1 MPSLLD
7 IRRTAAA
14 LVAVAMSAAL
24 IAFAFIISDSART
37 QMQTGARLSVGDA
50 SVVVQ
55 EGRRANSTE
64 GPLDDSLVKKISA
77 LDGVASVRGRHWS
90 VLVLDLPKQLRNAT
104 HIAVSA
110 QDVPTLSRFTTL
122 SSGRLPTASGEVAI
136 STMLAE
142 QQGLS
147 VGNTIRLTTNDADDN
162 ADAPHSAP
170 TVVGIVSPGPDT
182 EVEGIGAVY
191 ATTDQLK
198 AMGANTSYHQLYV
211 TAKPGTDT
219 AALTSAVE
227 QTTHAVQPHALVQDR
242 DTVISQRSENQ
253 QGGTMI
259 AAILNI
265 LAPVCAM
272 VAIIVIATT
281 FSTLVARQTRTVGLM
296 RCIGTTRRQ
305 VMLAVLRTGLIT
317 GLLGSVLGTT
327 AGTGI
332 AAAVISSGHFAD
344 LKADHLTISPAS
356 LALTIALGTLVT
368 LIAVLRP
375 ARKATRISPLVALT
389 GQVASVKQA
398 GRARRWTA
406 AAGVVVAG
414 AGAAVIT
421 LGIQVS
427 DIYVTAGGSA
437 IVVLGAVLGLP
448 ALVTAIIGLIG
459 LIGRVS
465 SGTRLPVL
473 HLATRNLARNSGR
486 SAAAA
491 ATLFVCVLVGSG
503 LFVGLSSLNA
513 SFESILG
520 HSSRVDARIFGVT
533 PQTDTAHLTKQ
544 VKAVDGVKDVTY
556 VPTLELT
563 QVVDGQTKK
572 TVVDVIDTS
581 AVAPLV
587 RTTSGLEDLDDG
599 TLIVGGIYGIPDG
612 SKVTLTGTA
621 GSVELTA
628 RVREG
633 WGAVITPATA
643 QRLNG
648 DAPTNTTMWVRST
661 GSTMT
666 PATEHALHAA
676 VRGQELMVTGS
687 AAGVEVMSAQIMK
700 VALIVCLVLGAAL
713 VIALSGLANITDVSV
728 LERVREIGVLRA
740 TGSSRQEI
748 RRLIVTEGVLVA
760 AVGGGLGL
768 LVGTALGVSE
778 TLAMAKS
785 AEGMTVHVPYFA
797 LIGMFAVTLAVGL
810 AASLRPAGRAASVP
824 PVRALSEE

>member
-7 IRRTAAA
+7 VRRTAAA

-24 IAFAFIISDSART
+24 IAFSFIVSNSFRT
-37 QMQTGARLSVGDA
+37 QVQTGARLSVGDA

-55 EGRRANSTE
+55 RAKSSHAS
-64 GPLDDSLVKKISA
+64 GGDLDDA
-77 LDGVASVRGRHWS
+77 LLNQVSGFDGVASVRGVHWD
-90 VLVLDLPKQLRNAT
+90 VLILDLPKQLRNAVN
-104 HIAVSA
+104 ISVSA
-110 QDVPTLSRFTTL
+110 QDVPTLSQFTTL
-122 SSGRLPTASGEVAI
+122 SSGRLPTATGEVAI
-136 STMLAE
+136 STTLAE

-182 EVEGIGAVY
+182 ELEGLGAVY
-191 ATTDQLK
+191 ATTDQLQ
-198 AMGANTSYHQLYV
+198 AMGANTSYYQLYV
-211 TAKPGTDT
+211 AAKPGTDT
-219 AALTSAVE
+219 AALTAAVE
-227 QTTHAVQPHALVQDR
+227 QTVHAVQPHALVQDR
-242 DTVISQRSENQ
+242 EAVISQRSQNQ
-253 QGGTMI
+253 QGGTMF
-259 AAILNI
+259 AGILNV

-344 LKADHLTISPAS
+344 LKADQLTISPAS

-448 ALVTAIIGLIG
+448 ALVTAIIG

-581 AVAPLV
+581 AVAPFV

-666 PATEHALHAA
+666 PATEHALHVA
-676 VRGQELMVTGS
+676 VRGQKLMVTGS

-713 VIALSGLANITDVSV
+713 VIALSGLANTTDVSV

-785 AEGMTVHVPYFA
+785 AEGMTVHIPSLA
-797 LIGMFAVTLAVGL
+797 LIGIFAATLAVGL
-810 AASLRPAGRAASVP
+810 AASVRPAGRAASVP